1 MIIAE
6 NVATDASEMVN
17 MIVINDGGNK
27 RTTLYFSDNY
37 IVPLGW
43 YYDWFSASYHTMLEG
58 FLTGSGVGCG
68 R

>member
-6 NVATDASEMVN
+6 NVVTEASEASEMVN

-37 IVPLGW
+37 IVSHG
-43 YYDWFSASYHTMLEG
+43 
-58 FLTGSGVGCG
+58 
-68 R
+68 